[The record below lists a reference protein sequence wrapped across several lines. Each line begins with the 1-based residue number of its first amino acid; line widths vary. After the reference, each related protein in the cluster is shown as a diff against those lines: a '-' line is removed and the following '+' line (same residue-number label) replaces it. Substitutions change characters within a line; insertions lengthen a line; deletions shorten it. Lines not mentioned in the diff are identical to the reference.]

1 MLFMQKT
8 TLTTLTLSCA
18 VLALAGCN
26 NTQSTEHTQ
35 PHSTAQIKANSHH
48 QVKQAHGA
56 KPSLRRIATKI

>member
-35 PHSTAQIKANSHH
+35 SHSTA
-48 QVKQAHGA
+48 
-56 KPSLRRIATKI
+56 